1 MYIGENIRY
10 LRNKKDISQE
20 ELAEALGYKS
30 YTTITKWESGVSEPT
45 LKMANQIADYFN
57 ISVNDLC
64 YKRLSTP
71 TETSYIYYLNDETAA
86 VAQEIFEKDK
96 VLFDVYRSSDKDRL
110 IEYAKRLKSLRDM
123 EEGNS

>member
-10 LRNKKDISQE
+10 LRNKKDMSQE

-57 ISVNDLC
+57 VSVNDLC
-64 YKRLSTP
+64 YKRLSVP
-71 TETSYIYYLNDETAA
+71 AETSNTYYLNDETAA
-86 VAQEIFEKDK
+86 VAQEIYEKDK

-110 IEYAKRLKSLRDM
+110 IAYANKLKALRDM
-123 EEGNS
+123 EEGND